1 MFHLHLLCSYMS
13 PSDRCRLNK
22 RKEKIVYFTFMHNI
36 VAEIFTEPA
45 RLSKEIHLNVIS
57 FVWKLCICINHLDLY
72 QMSIMNFHQPYITYL
87 IFRWQKLVNFF
98 TEFYVL
104 LLLWFHEC
112 SNLNSKHCRNLS
124 PTTFIKLQ
132 KVLPWS
138 VSRESIFKSFNSY
151 LLPTCFLCN
160 WNFMKIFCKTFYTL
174 FLKIGPHKFQRR
186 WSKC

>member
-1 MFHLHLLCSYMS
+1 
-13 PSDRCRLNK
+13 
-22 RKEKIVYFTFMHNI
+22 MHTN

-138 VSRESIFKSFNSY
+138 VSRESIFKSFKSIVTSY
-151 LLPTCFLCN
+151 LPA
-160 WNFMKIFCKTFYTL
+160 FYA
-174 FLKIGPHKFQRR
+174 IEISWKFSVRPFIHYFWRLVHTSFKGDGQNV
-186 WSKC
+186 K